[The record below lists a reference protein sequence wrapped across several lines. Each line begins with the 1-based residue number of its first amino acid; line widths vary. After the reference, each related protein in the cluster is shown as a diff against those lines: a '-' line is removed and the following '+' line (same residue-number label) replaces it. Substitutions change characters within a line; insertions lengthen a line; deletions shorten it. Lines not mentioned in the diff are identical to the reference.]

1 MLDRLIKNWK
11 TTMKAVIPG
20 IGVIL
25 AKFGFNLDLIEA
37 GAIAGMVYALILL
50 FSKDPVK

>member
-1 MLDRLIKNWK
+1 MLDRIVKNWK

-20 IGVIL
+20 IAVIL
-25 AKFGFNLDLIEA
+25 AKFGFALDLTEA
-37 GAIAGMVYALILL
+37 GAIAAMIYVIILL